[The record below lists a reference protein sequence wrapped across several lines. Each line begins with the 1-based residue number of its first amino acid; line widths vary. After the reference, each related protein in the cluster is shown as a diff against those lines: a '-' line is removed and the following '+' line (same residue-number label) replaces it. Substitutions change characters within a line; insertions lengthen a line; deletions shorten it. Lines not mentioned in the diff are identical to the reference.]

1 VVAVSWAER
10 AKTRLNEAGFRA
22 GAARQKVIELLGGE
36 SCAITALEIDRRL
49 PSVGRASVYR
59 TLEQLEQLE
68 LVHRVDVGGEV
79 VAFERNDPGGHHH
92 HMVCVRCGRLV
103 PFEDQALERAI
114 HAFGE
119 RAEFEITAHDV
130 LLRGICPRCQGQN

>member
-1 VVAVSWAER
+1 M
-10 AKTRLNEAGFRA
+10 RLNEAGFRA

-68 LVHRVDVGGEV
+68 LVHKVDVGGEV

-92 HMVCVRCGRLV
+92 HMVCIRCGRLV
-103 PFEDQALERAI
+103 PFSDPELERAI
-114 HAFGE
+114 EGIGE

-130 LLRGICPRCQGQN
+130 LLRGVCPRCSERDN

>member
-1 VVAVSWAER
+1 MSWAER

-103 PFEDQALERAI
+103 PFSDPTLERAI
-114 HAFGE
+114 EGIGE

>member
-1 VVAVSWAER
+1 VDWAEQ
-10 AKTRLNEAGFRA
+10 AKSRLEEAGFRT
-22 GAARQKVIELLGGE
+22 GAARRQVIELLGDE
-36 SCAITALEIDRRL
+36 SCAVTALEIDRRL
-49 PSVGRASVYR
+49 PRVGRASVYR

-103 PFEDQALERAI
+103 PFSDPGLERAI
-114 HAFGE
+114 EAIGAK
-119 RAEFEITAHDV
+119 AEFEITAHDV
-130 LLRGICPRCQGQN
+130 LLRGVCPRCSERGN

>member
-1 VVAVSWAER
+1 MSWAER
-10 AKTRLNEAGFRA
+10 ARGRLNEAGFRA

-49 PSVGRASVYR
+49 PNVGRASVYR

-92 HMVCVRCGRLV
+92 HMVCIRCGRLV
-103 PFEDQALERAI
+103 PFADPELERAI
-114 HAFGE
+114 EGIGE
-119 RAEFEITAHDV
+119 RAEFEISAHDV
-130 LLRGICPRCQGQN
+130 LLRGVCPRCSERDN

>member
-1 VVAVSWAER
+1 MSWAER
-10 AKTRLNEAGFRA
+10 ARARLNEAGFRA
-22 GAARQKVIELLGGE
+22 GAARLKVIELRGGE

-79 VAFERNDPGGHHH
+79 VAFERDDPGGHHH
-92 HMVCVRCGRLV
+92 HMVCARCGRLV
-103 PFEDQALERAI
+103 PFSDPDLERAI
-114 HAFGE
+114 EGIGQ
-119 RAEFEITAHDV
+119 RADFEITAHDV
-130 LLRGICPRCQGQN
+130 LLRGVCPRCSERDN

>member
-1 VVAVSWAER
+1 MSWTER
-10 AKTRLNEAGFRA
+10 ARARLGEAGFRA
-22 GAARQKVIELLGGE
+22 GAARQRVIELLGGE
-36 SCAITALEIDRRL
+36 SCALTALEIDRRL
-49 PSVGRASVYR
+49 PEVGRASVYR

-103 PFEDQALERAI
+103 PFSDPALERAI
-114 HAFGE
+114 EGIGA

-130 LLRGICPRCQGQN
+130 LLRGVCPRCSERGN

>member
-1 VVAVSWAER
+1 MSWSER
-10 AKTRLNEAGFRA
+10 ARTRLNEAGFRA

-49 PSVGRASVYR
+49 PNVGRASVYR

-92 HMVCVRCGRLV
+92 HMVCVRCRRLV
-103 PFEDQALERAI
+103 PFSDPTLERAI
-114 HAFGE
+114 EGIGE

-130 LLRGICPRCQGQN
+130 LLRGVCPRCSERDN

>member
-1 VVAVSWAER
+1 MSWTEQAR
-10 AKTRLNEAGFRA
+10 TRLNEAGFRA
-22 GAARQKVIELLGGE
+22 GAARQKVIELLDGE

-49 PSVGRASVYR
+49 PNVGRASVYR

-79 VAFERNDPGGHHH
+79 VAFERDDPGGHHH
-92 HMVCVRCGRLV
+92 HMVCIRCGRLV
-103 PFEDQALERAI
+103 PFANPELERAI
-114 HAFGE
+114 EGIGE

-130 LLRGICPRCQGQN
+130 LLRGVCPHCVERDN

>member
-1 VVAVSWAER
+1 MTWAER
-10 AKTRLNEAGFRA
+10 AKNRLDEAGFRT

-36 SCAITALEIDRRL
+36 SCALTALEIDRRL

-103 PFEDQALERAI
+103 PFSDPALERAI
-114 HAFGE
+114 EGIGA
-119 RAEFEITAHDV
+119 RADFEITAHDV
-130 LLRGICPRCQGQN
+130 LLRGVCPRCSERNN

>member
-1 VVAVSWAER
+1 M
-10 AKTRLNEAGFRA
+10 RLNEAGFRA

-103 PFEDQALERAI
+103 PFSDPALERAI
-114 HAFGE
+114 EGIGE

-130 LLRGICPRCQGQN
+130 LLRGVCPRCSERDN

>member
-1 VVAVSWAER
+1 MSWSER
-10 AKTRLNEAGFRA
+10 ARVRLNEAGFRA

-103 PFEDQALERAI
+103 PFSDPALERAI
-114 HAFGE
+114 EGIGE

-130 LLRGICPRCQGQN
+130 LLRGVCPRCSERDN

>member
-1 VVAVSWAER
+1 MSWPER
-10 AKTRLNEAGFRA
+10 AKKRLNEAGFRA

-36 SCAITALEIDRRL
+36 SCAVTALEIDRRL

-59 TLEQLEQLE
+59 TLDQLEQLE

-103 PFEDQALERAI
+103 PFSDPALERAI
-114 HAFGE
+114 EGVGE

-130 LLRGICPRCQGQN
+130 LLRGACPRCSERDN

>member
-1 VVAVSWAER
+1 VSWAER
-10 AKTRLNEAGFRA
+10 AKSRLNEAGFRT
-22 GAARQKVIELLGGE
+22 GAARQQVIELLGDE
-36 SCAITALEIDRRL
+36 SCAVTALEIDRRL
-49 PSVGRASVYR
+49 PRVGRASVYR

-103 PFEDQALERAI
+103 PFSDPALERAI
-114 HAFGE
+114 ETIGA

-130 LLRGICPRCQGQN
+130 LLRGVCPRCNERDD

>member
-1 VVAVSWAER
+1 MTWAER
-10 AKTRLNEAGFRA
+10 ARRRLNEAGFRA

-36 SCAITALEIDRRL
+36 SCAVTALEIDRRL

-68 LVHRVDVGGEV
+68 LVHRVDVGGEL
-79 VAFERNDPGGHHH
+79 VAFERIDPGGHHH

-103 PFEDQALERAI
+103 PFSDPELERAI
-114 HAFGE
+114 EAIGE
-119 RAEFEITAHDV
+119 RAEFEISAHDV
-130 LLRGICPRCQGQN
+130 LLRGVCPRCSEREN